1 MFLDNGLVSAPN
13 TDKCNLDNT
22 LIPATSRPRRET
34 HSHLPPACY
43 YCIVHTLI
51 RDSDIANYLLFYK
64 NQYKAINTKTIENI
78 YIFRMLLLTQVNF
91 KILLTVNKFSAKI
104 MGWAA
109 STCFDNVLTC
119 KEHI

>member
-34 HSHLPPACY
+34 HSRLPAC

-64 NQYKAINTKTIENI
+64 NQYKAINTNTIEDI

-104 MGWAA
+104 MGWA
-109 STCFDNVLTC
+109 TQHMF
-119 KEHI
+119 